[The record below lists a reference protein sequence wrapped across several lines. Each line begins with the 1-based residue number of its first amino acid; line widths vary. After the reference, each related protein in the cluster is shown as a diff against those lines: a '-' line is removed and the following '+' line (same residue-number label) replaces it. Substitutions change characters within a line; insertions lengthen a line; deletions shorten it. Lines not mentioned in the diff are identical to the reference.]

1 MNHRNQCVAAL
12 SLVVAMTVAG
22 CNDDRTTETVT
33 TTPEGPAART
43 PPVSQTGPM
52 MPATPVPAPP
62 TAAPVA
68 GNIEGQRAL
77 MDKDGDDRV
86 TPEEHAAGA
95 SVMFTTMDADD
106 DGSVT
111 AAEMDA
117 SETALGANK
126 RMASADKIKVV
137 DSNGDGMISTDEHAD
152 ASRSMFEMMD
162 SDRDGDMSAAELK
175 AGHDKMMA
183 TEKK

>member
-1 MNHRNQCVAAL
+1 M
-12 SLVVAMTVAG
+12 MP
-22 CNDDRTTETVT
+22 
-33 TTPEGPAART
+33 TTPAPASIA
-43 PPVSQTGPM
+43 
-52 MPATPVPAPP
+52 AP
-62 TAAPVA
+62 TAAPPA
-68 GNIEGQRAL
+68 GDIEAQRAL

-95 SVMFTTMDADD
+95 NVMFTTMDADG

-117 SETALGANK
+117 SEKALGANK

-137 DSNGDGMISTDEHAD
+137 DGNGDGVISTDEHAA
-152 ASRSMFEMMD
+152 ASRSMFDMMD

-183 TEKK
+183 TGKK